1 MNISSKHRS
10 ALHFNNNF
18 YFITSFPIQ
27 SYYKII
33 AAILNT
39 GPGSLLKVQIR
50 QKYVQIYTVYDYNK
64 IKKLLYGYF

>member
-50 QKYVQIYTVYDYNK
+50 QIYTVYDYNK